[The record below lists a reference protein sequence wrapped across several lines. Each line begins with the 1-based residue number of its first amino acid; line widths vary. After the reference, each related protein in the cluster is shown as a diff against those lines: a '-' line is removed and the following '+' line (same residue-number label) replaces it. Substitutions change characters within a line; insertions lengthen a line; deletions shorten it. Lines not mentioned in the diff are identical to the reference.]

1 MRIADPVPWVDPDQV
16 KPPLWRKMRHDMN
29 QPFTRCRS
37 GLLMISHALSFRVV
51 QAPEDSRVRPGEVF
65 HASASEALIIGRLP
79 PAELCLPD
87 RSVSRQHVRL
97 SVAQGVWHAQNISSH
112 NGLFIDGARVE
123 PGAQAPL
130 PRHGARLQVGA
141 VVLAWEPSAETE
153 PFTQPLSVS
162 HAPAR
167 ASGAEVLLAIER
179 DGDHASVFCDG
190 KLVPM
195 KPTSAVI
202 LHTLACQPG
211 TIVHAWDLFD
221 ALGDACDL
229 AQAVSA
235 IRRPLRQLIEAGT
248 LDAERLRA
256 LIAEVSVA
264 DDAPMTTPEQLARR
278 LITSRR
284 GQGYALLLPSRVVHT
299 SLAG

>member
-1 MRIADPVPWVDPDQV
+1 
-16 KPPLWRKMRHDMN
+16 
-29 QPFTRCRS
+29 
-37 GLLMISHALSFRVV
+37 MISHALSFRVV

-65 HASASEALIIGRLP
+65 HASTSDALIIGRLP
-79 PAELCLPD
+79 PATLCLPD
-87 RSVSRQHVRL
+87 RSVSRQHARL
-97 SVAQGVWHAQNISSH
+97 SMQQGVWYAQNISSH
-112 NGLFIDGARVE
+112 NGLFIDGARVA
-123 PGAQAPL
+123 PGERAML

-162 HAPAR
+162 HEPAR
-167 ASGAEVLLAIER
+167 ARGAEGLLLAIER
-179 DGDHASVFCDG
+179 DGDHASVYCDG

-235 IRRPLRQLIEAGT
+235 IRRPLRQLIEIGT
-248 LDAERLRA
+248 LDADRLRA
-256 LIAEVSVA
+256 LIAEVSVG
-264 DDAPMTTPEQLARR
+264 DDAPMTSPEQLARR

-284 GQGYALLLPSRVVHT
+284 GQGYALLLPARAVHT